1 MLDGG
6 FQVLAVLGFEPPSTQ
21 TIHRLNQSQGGHRI
35 DTMILK
41 HPLHQS
47 TPLTVSISTRHKHP
61 LTPPVTISSSP
72 IHHTIL
78 NLNLTHQST
87 PLTPHSHN
95 FIRHQS
101 SHLKRSHSHA
111 SINTPHTTQSHAFF
125 IFIHHT
131 IHALIHSHQ
140 STLLAPHSHKH
151 NSLPM
156 VARATN
162 EVSEHTPQMLSI

>member
-95 FIRHQS
+95 FIVTNS
-101 SHLKRSHSHA
+101 SHLKRSHSLS

-125 IFIHHT
+125 IFNHGT
-131 IHALIHSHQ
+131 IHALIYTHQ
-140 STLLAPHSHKH
+140 STLLAPS
-151 NSLPM
+151 SSQTQLAPYG
-156 VARATN
+156 RSRN
-162 EVSEHTPQMLSI
+162 ERSE